1 MQPDSDIQRETYGY
15 YSGLARVVHLERGD
29 IMKKT
34 FLVTMLA
41 VVAFATNVFATE
53 AEAGVL
59 GLKPSANQS
68 VTQSSGNTT
77 NAANTDVQNV
87 QYDTGKYQYPAQ
99 QLKAEGKNFDRYD
112 WRLYQRFDNGQ
123 LMYYQWAED
132 TGNIV
137 EEGRYNSSGQGRK
150 YGVEGLRALEPFY
163 VNPESS
169 EGEVFGCP
177 EVDGYRAISP
187 DKIVVFESKRTD
199 PFGMRIQLQTPVF
212 SNPAFTYCQEM
223 TVILPADIEAGFTKW
238 ELFELKQ
245 RYEFQAKARAEGKLQ
260 HVYEMVFY
268 SQKRDVANVRL
279 YRENQNEVLFISA
292 DQLDKLRQMLQFTS
306 ARSFGEIHREIKNYG
321 FIEAYEGRRML
332 Y

>member
-1 MQPDSDIQRETYGY
+1 
-15 YSGLARVVHLERGD
+15 
-29 IMKKT
+29 MKRS
-34 FLVTMLA
+34 FLVTALA
-41 VVAFATNVFATE
+41 VATISVNTLAMQ
-53 AEAGVL
+53 AQAGTT

-68 VTQSSGNTT
+68 VTQSSGNTNT
-77 NAANTDVQNV
+77 ANTEVQNV
-87 QYDTGKYQYPAQ
+87 QYDSTRYQFPAQ
-99 QLKAEGKNFDRYD
+99 QLKAENKTFDATD

-123 LMYYQWAED
+123 LMYYQWADD

-137 EEGRYNSSGQGRK
+137 EEGRYNSSGQGKK
-150 YGVEGLRALEPFY
+150 YGIEGLRSLEPFY

-268 SQKRDVANVRL
+268 SQKRDVTNVRL

-306 ARSFGEIHREIKNYG
+306 ARSFGDIHREIKNYG
-321 FIEAYEGRRML
+321 FIEPYEGRRML

>member
-1 MQPDSDIQRETYGY
+1 
-15 YSGLARVVHLERGD
+15 
-29 IMKKT
+29 MKRS
-34 FLVTMLA
+34 FLVTALA
-41 VVAFATNVFATE
+41 VATISVNTLAMQ
-53 AEAGVL
+53 AQAGTT

-68 VTQSSGNTT
+68 VTQSSGNT
-77 NAANTDVQNV
+77 NAASTDAQNV
-87 QYDTGKYQYPAQ
+87 QYDTTKYQFPAQ
-99 QLKAEGKNFDRYD
+99 QLKAENKTFDATD

-123 LMYYQWAED
+123 LMYYQWADD

-137 EEGRYNSSGQGRK
+137 EEGRYNSSGQGKK
-150 YGVEGLRALEPFY
+150 YGIEGLRALEPFY

-169 EGEVFGCP
+169 EGEVYGCP

-212 SNPAFTYCQEM
+212 SNPALTYSQEM

-306 ARSFGEIHREIKNYG
+306 ARSFGEIHKEIKNYG

>member
-1 MQPDSDIQRETYGY
+1 MI
-15 YSGLARVVHLERGD
+15 
-29 IMKKT
+29 KKGI
-34 FLVTMLA
+34 VAMLA
-41 VVAFATNVFATE
+41 VAAISLSAVTSFTAK
-53 AEAGVL
+53 AGVL
-59 GLKPSANQS
+59 GLKPSANQG
-68 VTQSSGNTT
+68 VTQSSGNTNT
-77 NAANTDVQNV
+77 TNTDVQNV
-87 QYDTGKYQYPAQ
+87 QYDTAKYQFPAQ
-99 QLKAEGKNFDRYD
+99 QLKAENKTFDATD
-112 WRLYQRFDNGQ
+112 WHLYQRFDNGQ

-163 VNPESS
+163 ANPESS

-306 ARSFGEIHREIKNYG
+306 ARSFGEIHKEIKNYG

>member
-1 MQPDSDIQRETYGY
+1 
-15 YSGLARVVHLERGD
+15 
-29 IMKKT
+29 MKKT

-68 VTQSSGNTT
+68 VTQSSGNT
-77 NAANTDVQNV
+77 NAASTDAQNV
-87 QYDTGKYQYPAQ
+87 QYDTTKYQFPAQ
-99 QLKAEGKNFDRYD
+99 QLKAENKTFDSTD

-123 LMYYQWAED
+123 LMYYQWADD

-137 EEGRYNSSGQGRK
+137 EEGRYNSSGQGKK

-163 VNPESS
+163 ASSRSS
-169 EGEVFGCP
+169 EREIPECP
-177 EVDGYRAISP
+177 EVDGYRAVYP

-199 PFGMRIQLQTPVF
+199 PFGMRIQIDTPVF
-212 SNPAFTYCQEM
+212 SNPALTYSQEM
-223 TVILPADIEAGFTKW
+223 SVILPVDPDAGFNKW
-238 ELFELKQ
+238 EAYELKQ

-268 SQKRDVANVRL
+268 SQKRDVTNVRL

-306 ARSFGEIHREIKNYG
+306 TRSFGEIHREIKNYG

>member
-1 MQPDSDIQRETYGY
+1 MKRSC
-15 YSGLARVVHLERGD
+15 VVTTL
-29 IMKKT
+29 
-34 FLVTMLA
+34 
-41 VVAFATNVFATE
+41 VVATLSVNVLAIQ
-53 AEAGVL
+53 AEAGTT

-68 VTQSSGNTT
+68 TTQSSGNASTT
-77 NAANTDVQNV
+77 NTDVQNV
-87 QYDTGKYQYPAQ
+87 QYDTGKYQFPAQ
-99 QLKAEGKNFDRYD
+99 QLKAENKTFDATD
-112 WRLYQRFDNGQ
+112 WHLYQRFDNGQ

-163 VNPESS
+163 VSSRSS
-169 EGEVFGCP
+169 EREIPECP
-177 EVDGYRAISP
+177 EVDGYRAVYP

-199 PFGMRIQLQTPVF
+199 PFGMRIQIDTPVF
-212 SNPAFTYCQEM
+212 SNPALTYSQEM
-223 TVILPADIEAGFTKW
+223 SVILPVDLDAGFNKW
-238 ELFELKQ
+238 EAYELKQ
-245 RYEFQAKARAEGKLQ
+245 RYEFQAKARAAGKLQ

-268 SQKRDVANVRL
+268 SQKRDVTNVRL
-279 YRENQNEVLFISA
+279 YRENQSEVLFISA

-321 FIEAYEGRRML
+321 FIEPYEGRRML

>member
-1 MQPDSDIQRETYGY
+1 
-15 YSGLARVVHLERGD
+15 
-29 IMKKT
+29 MKKS
-34 FLVTMLA
+34 FLLTALA
-41 VVAFATNVFATE
+41 VATMSVNVLAMQ
-53 AEAGVL
+53 AQAGTT
-59 GLKPSANQS
+59 GLKPSANQG
-68 VTQSSGNTT
+68 VTQSSGNTNT
-77 NAANTDVQNV
+77 ANTEVQSI
-87 QYDTGKYQYPAQ
+87 QYDTAKYQFPAQ
-99 QLKAEGKNFDRYD
+99 QLKAENKTFDATD
-112 WRLYQRFDNGQ
+112 WHLYQRFDNGQ

>member
-1 MQPDSDIQRETYGY
+1 
-15 YSGLARVVHLERGD
+15 
-29 IMKKT
+29 MKRS
-34 FLVTMLA
+34 FLVIALA
-41 VVAFATNVFATE
+41 VATISVNILAMQ
-53 AEAGVL
+53 AEAGTT
-59 GLKPSANQS
+59 GLKPSANQG
-68 VTQSSGNTT
+68 VTQSSGNTST
-77 NAANTDVQNV
+77 TNTDVQNV
-87 QYDTGKYQYPAQ
+87 QYDTSKYQFPAQ
-99 QLKAEGKNFDRYD
+99 QFKAENKTFDATD
-112 WRLYQRFDNGQ
+112 WHLYQRFDNGQ

-306 ARSFGEIHREIKNYG
+306 ARSFGEIHKEIKNYG

>member
-1 MQPDSDIQRETYGY
+1 MT
-15 YSGLARVVHLERGD
+15 
-29 IMKKT
+29 KKSIA
-34 FLVTMLA
+34 TMLTVAAISLSA
-41 VVAFATNVFATE
+41 VNSFT

-68 VTQSSGNTT
+68 VTQPSGNTST
-77 NAANTDVQNV
+77 ANTDVQNV
-87 QYDTGKYQYPAQ
+87 QYDSTRYQFPAQ
-99 QLKAEGKNFDRYD
+99 QLKAENKTFDATD

-137 EEGRYNSSGQGRK
+137 EEGRPNSSGKGKQ
-150 YGVEGLRALEPFY
+150 YGVEGLRSLEPLY
-163 VNPESS
+163 ANPEGW
-169 EGEVFGCP
+169 EREIPECP
-177 EVDGYRAISP
+177 EVDGYRAVYP
-187 DKIVVFESKRTD
+187 DKIVVFESKRMD

-212 SNPAFTYCQEM
+212 SNPALTYSQEM

-245 RYEFQAKARAEGKLQ
+245 RYEFQAKARAEGKLKN
-260 HVYEMVFY
+260 VYEIVFY
-268 SQKRDVANVRL
+268 SQKRDVTNIRL
-279 YRENQNEVLFISA
+279 YRENQSEVLYIST

-306 ARSFGEIHREIKNYG
+306 TRSFGEIHREIKNYG
-321 FIEAYEGRRML
+321 FIDFYEGRRML

>member
-1 MQPDSDIQRETYGY
+1 
-15 YSGLARVVHLERGD
+15 
-29 IMKKT
+29 MKRS
-34 FLVTMLA
+34 FLVTALA
-41 VVAFATNVFATE
+41 VATLSVNVLAIQ
-53 AEAGVL
+53 AQAGTT
-59 GLKPSANQS
+59 GLKPSANQG
-68 VTQSSGNTT
+68 VTQSSGNT

-87 QYDTGKYQYPAQ
+87 QYDTSKYQFPAQ
-99 QLKAEGKNFDRYD
+99 QLKAENKTFDATD
-112 WRLYQRFDNGQ
+112 WHLYQRFDNGQ

-268 SQKRDVANVRL
+268 SQKRDVADVRL

>member
-1 MQPDSDIQRETYGY
+1 
-15 YSGLARVVHLERGD
+15 
-29 IMKKT
+29 MKRNI
-34 FLVTMLA
+34 FASLLA
-41 VVAFATNVFATE
+41 VAVLSLSTVNSFTAK
-53 AEAGVL
+53 AGVL
-59 GLKPSANQS
+59 GLKPSANQG
-68 VTQSSGNTT
+68 VTQSSGNTST
-77 NAANTDVQNV
+77 TNTDIQNV
-87 QYDTGKYQYPAQ
+87 QYDTAKYQFPAQ
-99 QLKAEGKNFDRYD
+99 QLKAENKTFDATD
-112 WRLYQRFDNGQ
+112 WHLYQRFDNGQ

>member
-1 MQPDSDIQRETYGY
+1 
-15 YSGLARVVHLERGD
+15 
-29 IMKKT
+29 MKRS
-34 FLVTMLA
+34 FLLTALA
-41 VVAFATNVFATE
+41 VATLSVNVLAIQ
-53 AEAGVL
+53 AEAGTT

-68 VTQSSGNTT
+68 VIQSSGNTNTT
-77 NAANTDVQNV
+77 NTEVQSI
-87 QYDTGKYQYPAQ
+87 QYDTAKYQFPAQ
-99 QLKAEGKNFDRYD
+99 QLKAENKTFDVTD

-123 LMYYQWAED
+123 LMYYQWADD

-137 EEGRYNSSGQGRK
+137 EEGRYNSSGQGKK
-150 YGVEGLRALEPFY
+150 YGIEGLRALEPFY

-169 EGEVFGCP
+169 EGEVYGCP

-199 PFGMRIQLQTPVF
+199 PFGMRIQIDTPVF
-212 SNPAFTYCQEM
+212 SNPAFTYSQEM
-223 TVILPADIEAGFTKW
+223 SVILPVDLDAGFNKW
-238 ELFELKQ
+238 EAYELKQ

-268 SQKRDVANVRL
+268 SHKRDVTNVRL

>member
-1 MQPDSDIQRETYGY
+1 
-15 YSGLARVVHLERGD
+15 
-29 IMKKT
+29 MKRS
-34 FLVTMLA
+34 FLLTALA
-41 VVAFATNVFATE
+41 VATMSVNVLAIQ
-53 AEAGVL
+53 AQAGTT
-59 GLKPSANQS
+59 GLKPSANQG
-68 VTQSSGNTT
+68 VTQSSGNTST
-77 NAANTDVQNV
+77 TNTDVQNV
-87 QYDTGKYQYPAQ
+87 QYDTAKYQFPAQ
-99 QLKAEGKNFDRYD
+99 QLKAENKTFDATD
-112 WRLYQRFDNGQ
+112 WHLYQRFDNGQ
-123 LMYYQWAED
+123 LMYYQWADD

-137 EEGRYNSSGQGRK
+137 EEGRYNSSGQGKK
-150 YGVEGLRALEPFY
+150 YGIEGLRALEPFY

-169 EGEVFGCP
+169 EGEVYGCP

-199 PFGMRIQLQTPVF
+199 PFGMRIQIDTPVF
-212 SNPAFTYCQEM
+212 SNPAFTYSQEM
-223 TVILPADIEAGFTKW
+223 SVILPVDLDAGFNKW
-238 ELFELKQ
+238 EAYELKQ

-268 SQKRDVANVRL
+268 SQKRDVTNVRL
-279 YRENQNEVLFISA
+279 YRENQSEVLFISA

>member
-1 MQPDSDIQRETYGY
+1 
-15 YSGLARVVHLERGD
+15 
-29 IMKKT
+29 MKRS
-34 FLVTMLA
+34 FLLTALA
-41 VVAFATNVFATE
+41 VATLSVNVLAIQ
-53 AEAGVL
+53 AEAGTT

-68 VTQSSGNTT
+68 VIQSSGNTNTT
-77 NAANTDVQNV
+77 NTEVQSI
-87 QYDTGKYQYPAQ
+87 QYDTAKYQFPAQ
-99 QLKAEGKNFDRYD
+99 QLKAENKTFDVTD

-123 LMYYQWAED
+123 LMYYQWADD

-137 EEGRYNSSGQGRK
+137 EEGRYNSSGQGKK
-150 YGVEGLRALEPFY
+150 YGIEGLRSLEPFY

-169 EGEVFGCP
+169 EGEVYGCP

-199 PFGMRIQLQTPVF
+199 PFGMRIQIDTPVF
-212 SNPAFTYCQEM
+212 SNPAFTYSQEM
-223 TVILPADIEAGFTKW
+223 SVILPVDLDAGFNKW
-238 ELFELKQ
+238 EAYELKQ

-268 SQKRDVANVRL
+268 SQKRDVTNVRL
-279 YRENQNEVLFISA
+279 YRENQSEVLFISA

>member
-1 MQPDSDIQRETYGY
+1 
-15 YSGLARVVHLERGD
+15 
-29 IMKKT
+29 MKKSCLLT
-34 FLVTMLA
+34 ALA
-41 VVAFATNVFATE
+41 VATLSINVLAMQ
-53 AEAGVL
+53 AQAGTT

-68 VTQSSGNTT
+68 VTQSSGNTST
-77 NAANTDVQNV
+77 ANTDVQNV
-87 QYDTGKYQYPAQ
+87 QYDTSKYQFPAQ
-99 QLKAEGKNFDRYD
+99 QFKAENKTFDATD
-112 WRLYQRFDNGQ
+112 WHLYQRFDNGQ

>member
-1 MQPDSDIQRETYGY
+1 
-15 YSGLARVVHLERGD
+15 
-29 IMKKT
+29 MKRS
-34 FLVTMLA
+34 FLLTALA
-41 VVAFATNVFATE
+41 VATLSVNVLAIQ
-53 AEAGVL
+53 AEAGTT

-68 VTQSSGNTT
+68 VIQSSGNTNTT
-77 NAANTDVQNV
+77 NTEVQSI
-87 QYDTGKYQYPAQ
+87 QYDTAKYQFPAQ
-99 QLKAEGKNFDRYD
+99 QLKAENKAFDVTD

-123 LMYYQWAED
+123 LMYYQWADD

-137 EEGRYNSSGQGRK
+137 EEGRYNSSGQGKK
-150 YGVEGLRALEPFY
+150 YGIEGLRSLEPFY

-169 EGEVFGCP
+169 EGEVYGCP

-199 PFGMRIQLQTPVF
+199 PFGMRIQIDTPVF
-212 SNPAFTYCQEM
+212 SNPAFTYSQEM
-223 TVILPADIEAGFTKW
+223 SVILPVDLDAGFNKW
-238 ELFELKQ
+238 EAYELKQ

-268 SQKRDVANVRL
+268 SQKRDVTNVRL
-279 YRENQNEVLFISA
+279 YRENQSEVLFISA

>member
-1 MQPDSDIQRETYGY
+1 
-15 YSGLARVVHLERGD
+15 
-29 IMKKT
+29 MKRS
-34 FLVTMLA
+34 FLVTTL
-41 VVAFATNVFATE
+41 VVAILSVNVLAIQ
-53 AEAGVL
+53 AKAGVL
-59 GLKPSANQS
+59 GLKPSANQGA
-68 VTQSSGNTT
+68 TQSSGNTNT
-77 NAANTDVQNV
+77 ANTEVQSI
-87 QYDTGKYQYPAQ
+87 QYDTAKYQFPAQ
-99 QLKAEGKNFDRYD
+99 QLKAENKTFDATD
-112 WRLYQRFDNGQ
+112 WHLYQRFDNGQ

-268 SQKRDVANVRL
+268 SQKRDVTNVRL

-306 ARSFGEIHREIKNYG
+306 ARSFGDIHREIKNYG
-321 FIEAYEGRRML
+321 FIEPYEGRRML

>member
-1 MQPDSDIQRETYGY
+1 MIKS
-15 YSGLARVVHLERGD
+15 
-29 IMKKT
+29 
-34 FLVTMLA
+34 FLLTALA
-41 VVAFATNVFATE
+41 VATMSVNVLAIQ
-53 AEAGVL
+53 AKAGVL

-68 VTQSSGNTT
+68 VTQSSGNT
-77 NAANTDVQNV
+77 NVANTDVQNV
-87 QYDTGKYQYPAQ
+87 QYDTSKYQFPAQ
-99 QLKAEGKNFDRYD
+99 QLKAENKTFDATD
-112 WRLYQRFDNGQ
+112 WHLYQRFDNGQ

-137 EEGRYNSSGQGRK
+137 EEGRYNSSGMGRK

-163 VNPESS
+163 ASSRSS
-169 EGEVFGCP
+169 EREIPECP
-177 EVDGYRAISP
+177 EVDGYRAVYP

-199 PFGMRIQLQTPVF
+199 PFGMRIQIDTPVF
-212 SNPAFTYCQEM
+212 SNPALTYSQEM
-223 TVILPADIEAGFTKW
+223 SVILPVDPDAGFNKW
-238 ELFELKQ
+238 EAYELKQ

-268 SQKRDVANVRL
+268 SQKRDVTNVRL

-306 ARSFGEIHREIKNYG
+306 TRSFGEIHREIKNYG

>member
-1 MQPDSDIQRETYGY
+1 MIKS
-15 YSGLARVVHLERGD
+15 
-29 IMKKT
+29 
-34 FLVTMLA
+34 FLLTALA
-41 VVAFATNVFATE
+41 VATMSVNVLAIQ
-53 AEAGVL
+53 AKAGVL

-68 VTQSSGNTT
+68 VTQSSGNT

-87 QYDTGKYQYPAQ
+87 QYDTTKYQFPAQ
-99 QLKAEGKNFDRYD
+99 QLKAENKTFDATD
-112 WRLYQRFDNGQ
+112 WHLYQRFDNGQ

-137 EEGRYNSSGQGRK
+137 EEGRYNSSGMGRK

-163 VNPESS
+163 ASSRSS
-169 EGEVFGCP
+169 EREIPECP
-177 EVDGYRAISP
+177 EVDGYRAVYP

-199 PFGMRIQLQTPVF
+199 PFGMRIQIDTPVF
-212 SNPAFTYCQEM
+212 SNPALTYSQEM
-223 TVILPADIEAGFTKW
+223 SVILPVDPDAGFNKW
-238 ELFELKQ
+238 EAYELKQ

-268 SQKRDVANVRL
+268 SQKRDVTNVRL

-306 ARSFGEIHREIKNYG
+306 TRSFGEIHREIKNYG

>member
-1 MQPDSDIQRETYGY
+1 
-15 YSGLARVVHLERGD
+15 
-29 IMKKT
+29 MKRS
-34 FLVTMLA
+34 FLVIALA
-41 VVAFATNVFATE
+41 VATISVNILAMQ
-53 AEAGVL
+53 AQAGTT
-59 GLKPSANQS
+59 GLKPSANQG
-68 VTQSSGNTT
+68 VTQSSGNTST
-77 NAANTDVQNV
+77 TNTDVQNV
-87 QYDTGKYQYPAQ
+87 QYDTSKYQFPAQ
-99 QLKAEGKNFDRYD
+99 QFKAENKTFDATD
-112 WRLYQRFDNGQ
+112 WHLYQRFDNGQ

-306 ARSFGEIHREIKNYG
+306 ARSFGEIHKEIKNYG